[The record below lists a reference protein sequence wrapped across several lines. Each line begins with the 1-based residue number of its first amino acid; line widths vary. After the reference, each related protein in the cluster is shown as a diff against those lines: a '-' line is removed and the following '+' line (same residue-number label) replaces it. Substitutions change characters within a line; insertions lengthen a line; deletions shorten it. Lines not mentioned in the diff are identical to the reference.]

1 MFQSFSKFYLY
12 SKKRAEA
19 LSKDGKNRVTFKVIK
34 YYSHDPMALRGD
46 RTVGNYIEQ
55 GFCFLPLFWL
65 HALFVDPSVSLTIAT
80 IYTVSRAIY
89 PFVFGAKIPLLLAL
103 STAPG
108 YAVVIYLLV
117 TLTRAV
123 L

>member
-1 MFQSFSKFYLY
+1 
-12 SKKRAEA
+12 
-19 LSKDGKNRVTFKVIK
+19 
-34 YYSHDPMALRGD
+34 MALRGD